1 VGLVVRAAADCII
14 AAAVGVGVVPVDA
27 AVVGSPRFFVGAGLV
42 ERGCAVQH
50 DVMRVR
56 TAVAPALRAV
66 VVVVGGLFAGT
77 ALLAAG
83 CPSYTVI
90 PDDARARLDEKHGG
104 ELLFLKQSLYA
115 GRFYDDDRYRLV
127 HPRRFDELTYLR
139 NAEGDAIVPP
149 PADEIIPAGTR
160 VRVERLEWPDGDAVF
175 RRPLYTPRYT
185 TWIFLRVA
193 RERGADVTVERKE
206 RHILLLPGGLHDEE
220 TFEEWFDA
228 SLTETDPNPWLVSLP
243 EEQRIAI
250 EQKKPAKGMTY
261 EALTAALGF
270 PDRLTRDERDGHV
283 VETCTYAAL
292 RVELTDGIVS
302 SWSTAASDAAADA
315 ASDAAAA
322 TSGGGLDG

>member
-1 VGLVVRAAADCII
+1 
-14 AAAVGVGVVPVDA
+14 
-27 AVVGSPRFFVGAGLV
+27 
-42 ERGCAVQH
+42 
-50 DVMRVR
+50 MRVR
-56 TAVAPALRAV
+56 TVVAPALRAV
-66 VVVVGGLFAGT
+66 VVA
-77 ALLAAG
+77 ALVAVAVSSLG

-139 NAEGDAIVPP
+139 NAEGDPIVPP

-193 RERGADVTVERKE
+193 RQRGANVTVERKE
-206 RHILLLPGGLHDEE
+206 RHILLLPGGLHDEA

-228 SLTETDPNPWLVSLP
+228 SLTEDDPNPWLSSLP
-243 EEQRIAI
+243 EAQRLAI
-250 EQKKPAKGMTY
+250 EQKRPAKGMTY

-270 PDRLTRDERDGHV
+270 PDRLARDVRDGLTF
-283 VETCTYAAL
+283 ETCTYGAL
-292 RVELTDGIVS
+292 TVEMADGIVTS
-302 SWSTAASDAAADA
+302 FSTTPAKDATADA
-315 ASDAAAA
+315 ATSTPAPSATGDAQ
-322 TSGGGLDG
+322 DG

>member
-1 VGLVVRAAADCII
+1 
-14 AAAVGVGVVPVDA
+14 
-27 AVVGSPRFFVGAGLV
+27 
-42 ERGCAVQH
+42 
-50 DVMRVR
+50 MRVR
-56 TAVAPALRAV
+56 TVVAPALAVVRRAV
-66 VVVVGGLFAGT
+66 VRRAVVRRSGTWRQLASVACAVFIVGA
-77 ALLAAG
+77 ALAPVLG
-83 CPSYTVI
+83 CPSYTII

-139 NAEGDAIVPP
+139 NAEGEPILPP

-193 RERGADVTVERKE
+193 RERGANVTVERNQ
-206 RHILLLPGGLHDEE
+206 RHILLLPGGLHDEA

-228 SLTETDPNPWLVSLP
+228 SLTKDDPNAWLVSLP
-243 EEQRIAI
+243 EAQRIAI

-261 EALTAALGF
+261 EALTTALGF
-270 PDRLTRDERDGHV
+270 PDKLERDVRDGHTF
-283 VETCTYAAL
+283 ETCLYGAL
-292 RVELTDGIVS
+292 HVEMSDGIVTS
-302 SWSTAASDAAADA
+302 FATTTTKAPSTTPSTTTTAAEDAQ
-315 ASDAAAA
+315 
-322 TSGGGLDG
+322 DG